1 MFSLLKGI
9 QTAILNEFNAI
20 QHYYYIIAINT
31 RYVSRYNKNIKDH
44 FPLPASVLPALKNYY
59 VQ

>member
-31 RYVSRYNKNIKDH
+31 RYVSRYNKNIKENGN
-44 FPLPASVLPALKNYY
+44 SVLPALKNYY
-59 VQ
+59 VK